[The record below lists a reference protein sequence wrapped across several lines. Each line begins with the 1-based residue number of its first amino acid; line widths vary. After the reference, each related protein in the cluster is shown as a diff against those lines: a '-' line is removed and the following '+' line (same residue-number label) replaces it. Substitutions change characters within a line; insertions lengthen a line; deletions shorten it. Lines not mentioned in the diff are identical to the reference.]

1 MKLTLSKSFDSLN
14 WLTPRISVMD
24 RYLMMQL
31 LPPFLFGV
39 GAFSSLGVAI
49 GTMFDLMRRV
59 AESGLPMM
67 IAVKILALNLPFF
80 IGLSFPMSMLLS
92 TLLTYSQLSSNSEL
106 IALRSTGVSIY
117 RLVVPA
123 LLMSLIVTGMNFV
136 LNELVVPAANYE
148 ATVTLK
154 RAITEETPDLP
165 EKNII
170 YQQFTKVD
178 VGNGEKEDILTY
190 WLYAKEYDGEK
201 LKALTIVDLSQPD
214 FTQILVAESA
224 TWNMDKNTGTF
235 FNGTSYLVAPDGSY
249 RYIGQF
255 SQQELY
261 FPRAAISLSRK
272 KREPNEMNIVEAEEY
287 LKLLK
292 PTGDERKIRKFI
304 IRIQQKYSLPF
315 ACVAFALVG
324 ATMGTKPQRT
334 SKATGFGVCV
344 LLVFGYYLL
353 MSVGDA
359 LGLSGVMSPYLA
371 GWLPTLCGFA
381 MGFVL
386 LVNSSR

>member
-1 MKLTLSKSFDSLN
+1 MKLTLSKSFDALN

-67 IAVKILALNLPFF
+67 IAAKILALNFPFF

-117 RLVVPA
+117 RLVLPA
-123 LLMSLIVTGMNFV
+123 LMMSLIVTGMNFV

-148 ATVTLK
+148 AAVTLK
-154 RAITEETPDLP
+154 QAIREEAPDLP
-165 EKNII
+165 ERNII
-170 YQQFTKVD
+170 YQQFTKVKQD
-178 VGNGEKEDILTY
+178 NGEKEDVLSY
-190 WLYAKEYDGEK
+190 WLYAKEFDGKK

-224 TWNMDKNTGTF
+224 RWNPDNNRAIF

-249 RYIGQF
+249 RSIGKF
-255 SQQELY
+255 NEQELY
-261 FPRAAISLSRK
+261 FPRAAINLTRK
-272 KREPNEMNIVEAEEY
+272 KKEPTEMNIAEAQ
-287 LKLLK
+287 
-292 PTGDERKIRKFI
+292 D
-304 IRIQQKYSLPF
+304 
-315 ACVAFALVG
+315 
-324 ATMGTKPQRT
+324 
-334 SKATGFGVCV
+334 
-344 LLVFGYYLL
+344 
-353 MSVGDA
+353 
-359 LGLSGVMSPYLA
+359 
-371 GWLPTLCGFA
+371 
-381 MGFVL
+381 
-386 LVNSSR
+386 